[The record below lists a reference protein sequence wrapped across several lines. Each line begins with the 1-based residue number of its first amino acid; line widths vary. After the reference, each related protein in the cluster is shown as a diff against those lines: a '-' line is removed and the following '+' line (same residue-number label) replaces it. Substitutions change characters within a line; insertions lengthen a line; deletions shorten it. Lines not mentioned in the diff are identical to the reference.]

1 MLLTAIS
8 ANIEL
13 SAKIKAELI
22 LFHNS
27 KSMMTSKFMALTEN
41 LVSFEQQTE
50 EMTQDTGFW
59 NKLTKVAE
67 SSKEAATHLTTQT
80 TDKLGNAAKSSMEVL
95 ANTASKTGEAIGQ
108 ATTSTLNVVEDAT
121 AKTGSV
127 VSKVAAETASF
138 TYNAASK
145 TGETLGQA
153 TTNTVHA
160 VGNVA
165 SQTGELAG
173 KITTETASFVANTAS
188 QTGEAIG
195 QATTNTVHAVGN
207 VAVQAATGTSELVQ
221 NAASV
226 TGDIISNAAT
236 VTVNLASE
244 AGHIVTNTAGDVLS
258 GVAKGTSIVT
268 IWTLSQFAEG
278 LMDGV
283 KSSFASGFGLPGFC
297 LLLGLIFIYRFVF
310 KRPSKKVVYSYLG
323 QSDSSSVVNDSSLI
337 ETPENDVTR

>member
-27 KSMMTSKFMALTEN
+27 KTMMTSKLMVLTEN

-108 ATTSTLNVVEDAT
+108 ATT
-121 AKTGSV
+121 
-127 VSKVAAETASF
+127 
-138 TYNAASK
+138 
-145 TGETLGQA
+145 
-153 TTNTVHA
+153 NTVH
-160 VGNVA
+160 
-165 SQTGELAG
+165 
-173 KITTETASFVANTAS
+173 F
-188 QTGEAIG
+188 
-195 QATTNTVHAVGN
+195 
-207 VAVQAATGTSELVQ
+207 
-221 NAASV
+221 
-226 TGDIISNAAT
+226 
-236 VTVNLASE
+236 ASE
-244 AGHIVTNTAGDVLS
+244 AGHIVTNIAGDALS
-258 GVAKGTSIVT
+258 GAAKGTSVVAF
-268 IWTLSQFAEG
+268 WTLSQLAEG

-283 KSSFASGFGLPGFC
+283 KSSFASGFGLPAFC

-310 KRPSKKVVYSYLG
+310 KRSSKKVVYSYLG
-323 QSDSSSVVNDSSLI
+323 QSDTSSVINDSSLI